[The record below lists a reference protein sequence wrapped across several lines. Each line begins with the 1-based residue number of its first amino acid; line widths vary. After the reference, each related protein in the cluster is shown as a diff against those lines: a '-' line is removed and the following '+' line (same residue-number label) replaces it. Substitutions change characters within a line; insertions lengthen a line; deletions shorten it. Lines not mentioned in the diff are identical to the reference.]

1 MRATSKRLGPVVLLS
16 FVVVAQA
23 CGAEDEAAGIPPAG
37 TDGGGG
43 ATDGGG
49 TTSDGSTALDGSGV
63 DGGTTIKDGSATDAP
78 LDAPTDGNVVVDSGA
93 CVAPTLPKL
102 KVVNVASAA
111 IPNAL
116 FAAQPPGSDD
126 WYVVSQDGVIR
137 IVRAGNVLATPFLDI
152 SAAMGTNLGERGLL
166 SIAFHP
172 NYASNGRF
180 FVMGTP
186 ADSPDGTFAASNAD
200 AVVEFKRSAGN
211 ADVADG
217 TKVQDIVVLPASASN
232 HNGGTIAF
240 GPDGKLYMATGDGGG
255 GCESAEPDS
264 VQDTTKLFGK
274 ILRFDVDIAAPFAA
288 AGNPFNDDKRVYHY
302 GLRNPFRW
310 SFDSATGDLY
320 IGDVGQDSYEEIS
333 LAVGNAAGKNFG
345 WPAFEGAVGGT
356 CSGKS
361 LGGPSPHTPPIV
373 SIDRRGGSSSPF
385 ADYSSIIGGRVYRGS
400 AIPSLYG
407 VYLFSDYGGA
417 EMGALKYCNGQV
429 KGPVVLQ
436 KSAVPTPQGT
446 LNVTSSFAE
455 GHDGEIYL
463 TYGGG
468 GGARLGKLVP
478 Q

>member
-1 MRATSKRLGPVVLLS
+1 MVLFS
-16 FVVVAQA
+16 FVIVAQA
-23 CGAEDEAAGIPPAG
+23 CGGDDETAGIPPG
-37 TDGGGG
+37 SGDGGGTTG
-43 ATDGGG
+43 DGGG
-49 TTSDGSTALDGSGV
+49 VSGDGSTTSDGSTLGDGATST
-63 DGGTTIKDGSATDAP
+63 DSAVS
-78 LDAPTDGNVVVDSGA
+78 DAPTDAPKDVNVVVDSGPCA
-93 CVAPTLPKL
+93 VPTVPKL
-102 KVVNVASAA
+102 KVVAVASAA

-166 SIAFHP
+166 SLAFHP

-186 ADSPDGTFAASNAD
+186 ADGPDGSFSASDAD

-211 ADVADG
+211 ADVADA

-240 GPDGKLYMATGDGGG
+240 GADGKLYMATGDGGG
-255 GCESAEPDS
+255 GCESAEPGA
-264 VQDTTKLFGK
+264 VQDTTTLFGK
-274 ILRFDVDIAAPFAA
+274 ILRLDVDVAAPFAA

-385 ADYSSIIGGRVYRGS
+385 ADYSSIIGGRVYRGT
-400 AIPSLYG
+400 ALPALDG

-417 EMGALKYCNGQV
+417 EMGALKYCGGQV
-429 KGPVVLQ
+429 KGPVAIA
-436 KSAVPTPQGT
+436 KSSIPTPQGT
-446 LNVTSSFAE
+446 LNVTSSILE
-455 GHDGEIYL
+455 GHDGELYV

-468 GGARLGKLVP
+468 GSARLGKIVP